1 MIVVSSRLSKS
12 RSVSSHVAR
21 VLKGEAADHARN
33 VPLSGVQVVGEEGE
47 ESVASFVARL
57 QWMRYRERTVN
68 GQ

>member
-12 RSVSSHVAR
+12 RLVSSHVAR

-57 QWMRYRERTVN
+57 
-68 GQ
+68 